1 MRVSVHLDE
10 EPYRRVTLR
19 AAAEACTVTAMIEA
33 ALERFLAEP
42 TSTGESRFELPVLE
56 SKGGLMPGVDLTSGE
71 TLYRILEQDMPAGQQ
86 R

>member
-10 EPYRRVTLR
+10 ELLRRVTLR

-33 ALERFLAEP
+33 ALERLLAEP

-56 SKGGLMPGVDLTSGE
+56 GEGGLMPGVDLTHGE
-71 TLYRILEQDMPAGQQ
+71 TLYRILEQDTPPSQQ